1 MAAVVADH
9 GGVVDKFAGDAVMA
23 LFGVPA
29 ATGGEAERAIRAAV
43 AMQRR
48 MAALDGDGWPGGL
61 ARLEAGIG
69 INSGTMIAGTVGGP
83 GRLEYTVLGD
93 AINVAQRLESEAA
106 GGEILA
112 AAATI
117 AEARWEGAEPAG
129 ERLLKGRHQP
139 VRVFRVRVA

>member
-1 MAAVVADH
+1 VCQSVVSQLQLEVGHVVAQP
-9 GGVVDKFAGDAVMA
+9 GVEDKFA
-23 LFGVPA
+23 
-29 ATGGEAERAIRAAV
+29 
-43 AMQRR
+43 
-48 MAALDGDGWPGGL
+48 
-61 ARLEAGIG
+61 
-69 INSGTMIAGTVGGP
+69 
-83 GRLEYTVLGD
+83 GD

-139 VRVFRVRVA
+139 VRVFRVPVA